1 MPTVTVTSKSELGFR
16 RCGTRFTRE
25 PQTIEADADTLKILK
40 AETNLVVVEKAKKAA
55 DPPPPPADTARELIE
70 KIKAETDIAVLGEL
84 FKDETR
90 VTVKD
95 ALKARIK
102 ELKDAGKNKKAE

>member
-1 MPTVTVTSKSELGFR
+1 MIITVTSKSELGFR

-25 PQTIEADADTLKILK
+25 PQEIEVDAKTLAILK
-40 AETNLVVVEKAKKAA
+40 AETNLIVVEAKKPAA
-55 DPPPPPADTARELIE
+55 PPPPPGGDTAKELIE
-70 KIKAETDIAVLGEL
+70 KIKTMADVAELGKL

-90 VTVKD
+90 STVKD

-102 ELKDAGKNKKAE
+102 ELKDAK